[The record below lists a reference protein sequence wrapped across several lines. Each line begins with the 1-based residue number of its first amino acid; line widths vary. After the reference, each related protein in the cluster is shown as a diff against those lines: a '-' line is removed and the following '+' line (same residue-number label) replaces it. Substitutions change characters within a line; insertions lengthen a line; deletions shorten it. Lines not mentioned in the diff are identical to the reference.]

1 MYIYIYILPISAYVG
16 HIYIHTHR
24 SPEFFGSF
32 TKALFT
38 LFQICTGYF
47 LLFFLFSFSP
57 FSHKISATFALVS
70 FSLAISRNRCYMY
83 IYMYIYIYVQATG
96 GQVTW
101 QGRCSSPRTSVP
113 GEVRT
118 H

>member
-1 MYIYIYILPISAYVG
+1 
-16 HIYIHTHR
+16 
-24 SPEFFGSF
+24 
-32 TKALFT
+32 
-38 LFQICTGYF
+38 
-47 LLFFLFSFSP
+47 
-57 FSHKISATFALVS
+57 VS